1 MTFALPERPRP
12 VGPQHLGATATRA
25 PGSASDA
32 FGAPSATPIA
42 TASAAERPVD
52 VARDEHPLLVA
63 GIGDMVVTDDP
74 AAGLVAYGL
83 GSCVALA
90 AWDPA
95 TMTAGLAHFMLPTGT
110 SGGGPVK
117 FVDRGLP
124 AFLAAFEA
132 RGGSTRRA
140 RFKLAGGAAM
150 LAIHTSSLGIGRR
163 NAEAVQSAM
172 ATLGLTTTATDLGGT
187 VGRTVQLDA
196 SDGRLHIRSVGRTS
210 VI

>member
-1 MTFALPERPRP
+1 M
-12 VGPQHLGATATRA
+12 
-25 PGSASDA
+25 
-32 FGAPSATPIA
+32 A
-42 TASAAERPVD
+42 TASGAGRVSEPPSTAFAATGLRPLAIGPAD
-52 VARDEHPLLVA
+52 RPADPARGEHALLVA
-63 GIGDMVVTDDP
+63 GIGDMVITDDP

-95 TMTAGLAHFMLPTGT
+95 TMTAGLAHFMLPSGT

-132 RGGSTRRA
+132 RGGSIRRA
-140 RFKLAGGAAM
+140 CFKVAGGAAM
-150 LAIHTSSLGIGRR
+150 LAIHASSLGIGRR
-163 NAEAVQSAM
+163 NAEAVTAAM
-172 ATLGLTTTATDLGGT
+172 AARGLTFAATDLGGT

-196 SDGRLHIRSVGRTS
+196 SDGRLHIRSVGRAS